1 MCKTIII
8 RFRFTTTGYP
18 AEASLHNT
26 MPQHLQPD
34 NEDDT
39 NQVQCPTLVL

>member
-1 MCKTIII
+1 
-8 RFRFTTTGYP
+8 
-18 AEASLHNT
+18 LHNT